1 MPAPLGEFGDGGYGN
16 STYFKKTIYTF
27 QGSVCAVALS
37 AQPRFYLHYDLVR
50 LQITPDSELCSPP
63 SCQGV
68 DRHKHDRDRDE
79 GRCRQSQGS
88 RLTAA
93 RCAAQDCGSGQG
105 PECKFVTACTTHHP
119 TATSR
124 HHTKPRLT
132 LSLVPLP
139 LPLPVPPRLSFG
151 VHAGPAV
158 ASPMCWASTGQGGE
172 YCESF
177 NMGHY
182 QTSITD

>member
-1 MPAPLGEFGDGGYGN
+1 MSLVPAPLGEFDSATAAMSS
-16 STYFKKTIYTF
+16 STYCTVVRSRLQNQYRKTIYTF
-27 QGSVCAVALS
+27 RGCVCAVALS
-37 AQPRFYLHYDLVR
+37 AQPRFYLHYDLLR

-93 RCAAQDCGSGQG
+93 RCAAQDCGSGQR
-105 PECKFVTACTTHHP
+105 PECKFVRACTTHHS

-124 HHTKPRLT
+124 DI
-132 LSLVPLP
+132 
-139 LPLPVPPRLSFG
+139 
-151 VHAGPAV
+151 
-158 ASPMCWASTGQGGE
+158 
-172 YCESF
+172 
-177 NMGHY
+177 
-182 QTSITD
+182 TSILVSP